1 MGSGTDGGMDNGMDD
16 EAGGRWH
23 DEAHGGADKLDVRRR
38 RSVSA
43 EYFGGR
49 GCRTWLP
56 DVVGGRGCRT
66 WLPDMDRRAS
76 SLLKIRN
83 KTGNRMGNKIGN
95 KAGNETENVPL
106 GNLMFCGKI
115 EVVLGASRLLKQ
127 GCERA

>member
-1 MGSGTDGGMDNGMDD
+1 MV
-16 EAGGRWH
+16 AG
-23 DEAHGGADKLDVRRR
+23 HGCRTWLPDVVAR
-38 RSVSA
+38 
-43 EYFGGR
+43 R

-56 DVVGGRGCRT
+56 DVVAGHGCRT
-66 WLPDMDRRAS
+66 WLADMDRRAS

-83 KTGNRMGNKIGN
+83 KTGNRLGNKIGN

-115 EVVLGASRLLKQ
+115 AVVLGASRLLKQ

>member
-1 MGSGTDGGMDNGMDD
+1 M
-16 EAGGRWH
+16 
-23 DEAHGGADKLDVRRR
+23 
-38 RSVSA
+38 SA
-43 EYFGGR
+43 EYF
-49 GCRTWLP
+49 
-56 DVVGGRGCRT
+56 GGRGCRT

-95 KAGNETENVPL
+95 KIGNKAGNETENVPL

-115 EVVLGASRLLKQ
+115 AVVLGASRLLKQ

>member
-1 MGSGTDGGMDNGMDD
+1 MGSGTDGGMDD

-38 RSVSA
+38 RDVSA
-43 EYFGGR
+43 EYF
-49 GCRTWLP
+49 
-56 DVVGGRGCRT
+56 GGRGCRT

-83 KTGNRMGNKIGN
+83 KTGNRMGNK
-95 KAGNETENVPL
+95 AGNETENVPL

-115 EVVLGASRLLKQ
+115 AVVLGASRLLKQ

>member
-56 DVVGGRGCRT
+56 DMV
-66 WLPDMDRRAS
+66 
-76 SLLKIRN
+76 
-83 KTGNRMGNKIGN
+83 
-95 KAGNETENVPL
+95 AGHGSPRFFSAED
-106 GNLMFCGKI
+106 
-115 EVVLGASRLLKQ
+115 
-127 GCERA
+127 

>member
-1 MGSGTDGGMDNGMDD
+1 MV
-16 EAGGRWH
+16 AG
-23 DEAHGGADKLDVRRR
+23 HG
-38 RSVSA
+38 
-43 EYFGGR
+43 
-49 GCRTWLP
+49 W
-56 DVVGGRGCRT
+56 RT

-83 KTGNRMGNKIGN
+83 KTGNKMGNKIWNKIGN

-115 EVVLGASRLLKQ
+115 AVVLGASRLLKQ

>member
-1 MGSGTDGGMDNGMDD
+1 MV
-16 EAGGRWH
+16 AGH
-23 DEAHGGADKLDVRRR
+23 
-38 RSVSA
+38 
-43 EYFGGR
+43 

-56 DVVGGRGCRT
+56 DVVAGHGCRT
-66 WLPDMDRRAS
+66 WLADMDRRAS

>member
-56 DVVGGRGCRT
+56 D
-66 WLPDMDRRAS
+66 MDRRAS

-83 KTGNRMGNKIGN
+83 KT
-95 KAGNETENVPL
+95 GNETENVPL

-115 EVVLGASRLLKQ
+115 AVVLGASRLLKQ

>member
-1 MGSGTDGGMDNGMDD
+1 
-16 EAGGRWH
+16 
-23 DEAHGGADKLDVRRR
+23 
-38 RSVSA
+38 
-43 EYFGGR
+43 
-49 GCRTWLP
+49 
-56 DVVGGRGCRT
+56 
-66 WLPDMDRRAS
+66 MDRRAS

-83 KTGNRMGNKIGN
+83 KTGNRMGNKIGNKIGN

>member
-43 EYFGGR
+43 EYFAGR

-56 DVVGGRGCRT
+56 DVVAGHGCRT

-83 KTGNRMGNKIGN
+83 KT
-95 KAGNETENVPL
+95 GNETENVPL

>member
-38 RSVSA
+38 RDVSA
-43 EYFGGR
+43 EYFGGH
-49 GCRTWLP
+49 GWRTWI
-56 DVVGGRGCRT
+56 
-66 WLPDMDRRAS
+66 AA
-76 SLLKIRN
+76 LLLWWKIRN
-83 KTGNRMGNKIGN
+83 KTGN

-115 EVVLGASRLLKQ
+115 AVVLGASRLLKQ

>member
-38 RSVSA
+38 RDVSA
-43 EYFGGR
+43 EYFGGH
-49 GCRTWLP
+49 
-56 DVVGGRGCRT
+56 GCRT

-83 KTGNRMGNKIGN
+83 KTGN
-95 KAGNETENVPL
+95 ETENVPL

-115 EVVLGASRLLKQ
+115 AVVLGASRLLKQ

>member
-38 RSVSA
+38 RDVSA

-49 GCRTWLP
+49 GCRT
-56 DVVGGRGCRT
+56 R
-66 WLPDMDRRAS
+66 LPDMDRRAS

-83 KTGNRMGNKIGN
+83 KTGN
-95 KAGNETENVPL
+95 ETENVPL

-115 EVVLGASRLLKQ
+115 AVVLGASRLLKQ

>member
-23 DEAHGGADKLDVRRR
+23 DEAGGRWHDEAHGGADKLDVRRR
-38 RSVSA
+38 RDVSA
-43 EYFGGR
+43 EYFGGH
-49 GCRTWLP
+49 GW
-56 DVVGGRGCRT
+56 RT

-95 KAGNETENVPL
+95 KAGNETDNVPL

-115 EVVLGASRLLKQ
+115 AVVLGASRLLKQ

>member
-38 RSVSA
+38 RDVSA

-49 GCRTWLP
+49 GW
-56 DVVGGRGCRT
+56 RT

-83 KTGNRMGNKIGN
+83 KT
-95 KAGNETENVPL
+95 GNETENVPL

>member
-1 MGSGTDGGMDNGMDD
+1 MPDMVDG
-16 EAGGRWH
+16 H
-23 DEAHGGADKLDVRRR
+23 
-38 RSVSA
+38 
-43 EYFGGR
+43 

-56 DVVGGRGCRT
+56 Y
-66 WLPDMDRRAS
+66 MDRRAS

-115 EVVLGASRLLKQ
+115 VVVLGASRLLKQ

>member
-1 MGSGTDGGMDNGMDD
+1 MGSGTDGGTDNGMDD

-38 RSVSA
+38 RDVSA
-43 EYFGGR
+43 EYFGGH
-49 GCRTWLP
+49 GCRTWI
-56 DVVGGRGCRT
+56 
-66 WLPDMDRRAS
+66 AA
-76 SLLKIRN
+76 LLLCWKIRN
-83 KTGNRMGNKIGN
+83 KTGNKIGN

-115 EVVLGASRLLKQ
+115 AVVLGASRLLKQ

>member
-1 MGSGTDGGMDNGMDD
+1 M
-16 EAGGRWH
+16 
-23 DEAHGGADKLDVRRR
+23 
-38 RSVSA
+38 
-43 EYFGGR
+43 
-49 GCRTWLP
+49 P
-56 DVVGGRGCRT
+56 DVVAGHGCRT

-83 KTGNRMGNKIGN
+83 KTENRMGN

-115 EVVLGASRLLKQ
+115 AVVLGASRLLKQ

>member
-38 RSVSA
+38 RDVSA
-43 EYFGGR
+43 EYFGGH
-49 GCRTWLP
+49 GCRTWLA
-56 DVVGGRGCRT
+56 
-66 WLPDMDRRAS
+66 DMDRRAS

-115 EVVLGASRLLKQ
+115 AVVLGASRLLKQ

>member
-49 GCRTWLP
+49 GW
-56 DVVGGRGCRT
+56 RT

-83 KTGNRMGNKIGN
+83 KTGNRLGNKIGN

-115 EVVLGASRLLKQ
+115 AVVLGASRLLKQ